1 MPGKIIEDFRK
12 DRKCAGIGDGTI
24 EFRPGEN
31 AVVEVFLA
39 ITDETDEEPD
49 AEVASIIVE
58 YKGTSKAYEISFDEI
73 IELAIKAGLFEEEG
87 ETEDAKNV

>member
-1 MPGKIIEDFRK
+1 MLGKIIEDFRK
-12 DRKCAGIGDGTI
+12 NRKCAGIGGGTI

-39 ITDETDEEPD
+39 ITDETDDESD
-49 AEVASIIVE
+49 TEVGSIIVE
-58 YKGTSKAYEISFDEI
+58 YKGTSKAYGISFDEI
-73 IELAIKAGLFEEEG
+73 IELAIKAGLFEEKG